1 MRLALTQT
9 CLMIL
14 AACASSGTP
23 PPASPP
29 RHTPPETGVR
39 APLPP
44 EVPMVPIPGGGAA
57 PAASTTG
64 MVEILVRLHGEG
76 ARARAERGVKQVTA
90 FWRAE
95 DGDAAAQQAF
105 VTSAFIAD
113 PAALART
120 RDRLAEAFEAA
131 DGHFLEIGRAR
142 KPGAERER
150 GPELPIDALLAA
162 TDPGAHLQDDLFSS
176 KVAFTVLLNWP
187 LDTLEEIESQ
197 GPSWSRTRWAEA
209 RLSGRFV
216 TRPSGAALAER
227 QEAYAAAEAYIAGYN
242 LWVHHLVGPGGERPF
257 PSGKRLL

>member
-14 AACASSGTP
+14 AACASPGSP

-29 RHTPPETGVR
+29 RHTPPETASVR
-39 APLPP
+39 LPP
-44 EVPMVPIPGGGAA
+44 PAETPMVPIPGGGAA

-64 MVEILVRLHGEG
+64 LVETLVRQHGEAVRG
-76 ARARAERGVKQVTA
+76 RAERGVKQVTA
-90 FWRAE
+90 FWRTE
-95 DGDAAAQQAF
+95 DGDAAALQAF

-113 PAALART
+113 PAVLART

-131 DGHFLEIGRAR
+131 DGHFLEIGRSWRA
-142 KPGAERER
+142 GAELER

-162 TDPGAHLQDDLFSS
+162 VDPSAHLQDDLFSS

-197 GPSWSRTRWAEA
+197 GPSWSRTRWAE
-209 RLSGRFV
+209 
-216 TRPSGAALAER
+216 
-227 QEAYAAAEAYIAGYN
+227 
-242 LWVHHLVGPGGERPF
+242 
-257 PSGKRLL
+257 